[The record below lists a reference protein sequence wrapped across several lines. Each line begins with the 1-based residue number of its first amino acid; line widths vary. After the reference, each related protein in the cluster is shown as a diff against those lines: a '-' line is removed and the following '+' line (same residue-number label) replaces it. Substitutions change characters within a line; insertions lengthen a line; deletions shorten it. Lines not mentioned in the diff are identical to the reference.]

1 MSMTEKQREIAKK
14 ANDNYR
20 RKVKQVIVRLPADQA
35 DIVINKAK
43 DRAKSLGIVSKT
55 GEGSLNGYILAL
67 IANDL
72 NIDITTL
79 SDRN

>member
-1 MSMTEKQREIAKK
+1 MSMTEQQREIAKK

-20 RKVKQVIVRLPADQA
+20 KKVKQVIVRIPADQA
-35 DIVINKAK
+35 DNIITRAK

-67 IANDL
+67 IANDIG
-72 NIDITTL
+72 IDITTL